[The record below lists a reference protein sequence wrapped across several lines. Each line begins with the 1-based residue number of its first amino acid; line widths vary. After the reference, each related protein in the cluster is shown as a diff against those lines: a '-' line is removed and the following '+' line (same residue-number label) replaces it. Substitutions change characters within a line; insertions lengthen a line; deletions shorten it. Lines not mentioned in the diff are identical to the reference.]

1 VQGSLSEFRLAE
13 ILQLVAVQQ
22 KTGLLRLVRGQ
33 QLVTFYFDHGV
44 MVSCRDRRHQ
54 AHDPLLEYMA
64 RTGYLQPDTVTYL
77 RSRLESS
84 KEDLADLL
92 VSEHYVSED
101 ELEVALEDLAQEMVW
116 RTFSWREGSYQFISG
131 EEALVG
137 LRARVSLKIE
147 AVLMEGARR
156 ADEWP
161 RLLEKLPGPDVVLDA
176 VHSAPT
182 TLGPRACGLLQQMTG
197 IMRLGDLVSRARM
210 PEFEVYEI
218 VAHGVDAG
226 LVHILEKP
234 AVPVEKPAVRDSP
247 RAARRRTPKL
257 ARVWQVPRPAGWML
271 AVLFSLLTALGAN
284 YVTPHLTDPAQ
295 HDAEVALQS
304 EEARARLRTSI
315 EVYRALHGRYPQ
327 SLLELEQDDLA
338 SPELLQRAGPL
349 RYAVGPQGRDFQLSG
364 TGAFGAA
371 TPRRP

>member
-1 VQGSLSEFRLAE
+1 
-13 ILQLVAVQQ
+13 
-22 KTGLLRLVRGQ
+22 
-33 QLVTFYFDHGV
+33 
-44 MVSCRDRRHQ
+44 
-54 AHDPLLEYMA
+54 MA